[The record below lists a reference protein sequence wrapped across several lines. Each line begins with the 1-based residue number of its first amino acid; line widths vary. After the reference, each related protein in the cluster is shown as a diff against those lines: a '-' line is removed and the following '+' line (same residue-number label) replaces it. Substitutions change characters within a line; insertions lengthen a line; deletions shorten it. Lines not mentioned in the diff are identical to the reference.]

1 MAGISLEIARKH
13 LSAWL
18 EAELEV
24 TTHQSYTIGSRSLT
38 KADLADIRQQIEF
51 WKNEVARLENVEKRG
66 GRNRV
71 SARSRG
77 TFKTMTKEAKRVE
90 HA

>member
-38 KADLADIRQQIEF
+38 
-51 WKNEVARLENVEKRG
+51 
-66 GRNRV
+66 
-71 SARSRG
+71 
-77 TFKTMTKEAKRVE
+77 
-90 HA
+90 